1 MSTPP
6 SGRENRNPRE
16 LGSRLQQREQQ
27 LQDATH
33 DALTRLAAVAQADE
47 HAVMPRVGAPLLA
60 AVTALADAAGIAIVS
75 PRNFDP
81 GWDHEQALRA
91 IERNSHIRTRKV
103 LLEAKWWNKD
113 CGPILA
119 FRANARTPVALLYRA
134 RKYSLLD
141 PGTGGE
147 SVVDVEVA
155 ASLEPFGFVLYRPFP
170 EKIHHPLDIVLFS
183 MRGMQ
188 REILVLLLTAM
199 AGALLA
205 MFTPIATMALID
217 TAIPDAN
224 RSLLLQLGLGL
235 LAAAAGK
242 SLFDLTEVFVSTRVT
257 TATNAVT
264 QGAVWDRLLKL
275 RPSFLRKYSTGDL
288 SSRAMAISTIFRRLS
303 ATSLRAIFGSFVSLL
318 NLALMFYYSPLLAVI
333 GLVAGLLIAAAT
345 QASGVAMLKRLRPLQ
360 LLEGKIFGLTVQLIN
375 GISKL
380 RVSGTERFAFV
391 YWGKRYTEQ
400 QRLNYSA
407 QRIQDWV
414 SSLNQTIPTL
424 ATAIVFFVAGT
435 AMAGPGS
442 AGLSPG
448 SFLAFSAA
456 FGVFIGSLAFLS
468 NTGVDMLNDLSLWR
482 RSEPI
487 LSAEPEMDPSKSLP
501 GKLQGKIEISHVTFR
516 YQQSGRLILEDV
528 SVVAEPGQFV
538 AVVGPSG
545 SGKSTLLR
553 LLLAFETPISGHIQ
567 FDGQDLNGLDP
578 LAVRRQLGVVLQTS
592 SLLGG
597 SIFQNI
603 AAGASIT
610 LDQAWEAVRQAGLE
624 SDIKALPMGMHTYL
638 SEGATNVST
647 GQRQRLL
654 IARALVFKPRVLLFD
669 EATSALDNR
678 AQATVSQSLDR
689 LNVTRLVIAHRL
701 STIRN
706 ADHIY
711 VMESGRIVE
720 HGTFAEL
727 AVGGGL
733 FSRMMAR
740 QML

>member
-1 MSTPP
+1 MSTPAGDP
-6 SGRENRNPRE
+6 ENGAVRE
-16 LGSRLQQREQQ
+16 LLSRLQQREQQ

-33 DALTRLAAVAQADE
+33 ETLTKLAAVVQADGQ
-47 HAVMPRVGAPLLA
+47 AFVQRVGSPLLA
-60 AVTALADAAGIAIVS
+60 AVTAMADVAGIALVP

-81 GWDHEQALRA
+81 SWDHEQALKA
-91 IERNSHIRTRKV
+91 IERSSHIRTRKV
-103 LLEAKWWNKD
+103 MLEARWWEKD

-119 FRANARTPVALLYRA
+119 FRVDGRAPVALLYSG

-141 PGTGGE
+141 PGAGSASAVTPE
-147 SVVDVEVA
+147 IA
-155 ASLEPFGFVLYRPFP
+155 ASLEPFGHVLYRPFP
-170 EKIHHPLDIVLFS
+170 EKIYRPLDIVLFS
-183 MRGMQ
+183 MRGMR
-188 REILVLLLTAM
+188 REIFVLLLTAV

-224 RSLLLQLGLGL
+224 RALLLQMGLGL

-242 SLFDLTEVFVSTRVT
+242 SLFDLIEVFATIRVT
-257 TATNAVT
+257 TATNSVT
-264 QGAVWDRLLKL
+264 QAAVWDRLLKL
-275 RPSFLRKYSTGDL
+275 HPSFLRQYSTGDL

-303 ATSLRAIFGSFVSLL
+303 STSLRAIFGGLVSLL
-318 NLALMFYYSPLLAVI
+318 NLGLMFYYSASLAAI
-333 GLVAGLLIAAAT
+333 GLVAGLLIAALT
-345 QASGVAMLKRLRPLQ
+345 QASGVAMLRRLRPLQ

-400 QRLNYSA
+400 QRLNYSV
-407 QRIQDWV
+407 QRIQDLI
-414 SSLNQTIPTL
+414 SSLNQTIPTI
-424 ATAIVFFVAGT
+424 ATAMVFLVAGT
-435 AMAGPGS
+435 ELSKPGS
-442 AGLSPG
+442 TALSTG

-456 FGVFIGSLAFLS
+456 FGVFIGSLSFLS
-468 NTGVDMLNDLSLWR
+468 NTSVEMLNDLNLWR

-487 LSAEPEMDPSKSLP
+487 LTAEPEMDPSKASP
-501 GKLQGKIEISHVTFR
+501 GTLQGKIEISHVTFR
-516 YQQSGRLILEDV
+516 YQHSGRLILEDV
-528 SVVAEPGQFV
+528 SIVAEPGQFV

-553 LLLAFETPISGHIQ
+553 LLLGFETPVSGHVQ
-567 FDGQDLNGLDP
+567 FDGQDLDGLDP

-592 SLLGG
+592 NLLGG

-610 LDQAWEAVRQAGLE
+610 LDQAWDAVSQAGLE
-624 SDIKALPMGMHTYL
+624 GDIKALPMGMHTYL
-638 SEGATNVST
+638 SEGATNIST

-654 IARALVFKPRVLLFD
+654 IARALVFKPRILLFD

-678 AQATVSQSLDR
+678 AQATVSQSLDK

-711 VMESGRIVE
+711 VMESGRIME
-720 HGTFAEL
+720 HGSFAEL
-727 AVGGGL
+727 AAGSGV
-733 FSRMMAR
+733 FSRMMSR

>member
-1 MSTPP
+1 MSVPTN
-6 SGRENRNPRE
+6 GRENGNTRE
-16 LGSRLQQREQQ
+16 LVSRLQQREQQ
-27 LQDATH
+27 LQSATH
-33 DALTRLAAVAQADE
+33 EALTRLATVAQADG
-47 HAVMPRVGAPLLA
+47 HASLPRIGSPLLV
-60 AVTALADAAGIAIVS
+60 AVTAMAESAGIALVA

-81 GWDHEQALRA
+81 AWDHEQALRA
-91 IERNSHIRTRKV
+91 IERGSHIRTRKV
-103 LLEAKWWNKD
+103 LLETKWWKKD

-119 FRANARTPVALLYRA
+119 FRAEGRAPVALLYRA
-134 RKYSLLD
+134 RKYSLFD
-141 PGTGGE
+141 PVTGMN
-147 SVVDVEVA
+147 SVVDAAVA
-155 ASLEPFGFVLYRPFP
+155 ASLDPFGYVLYRPFP
-170 EKIHHPLDIVLFS
+170 EKIHRPFEIVLFS
-183 MRGMQ
+183 MKGMQ

-224 RSLLLQLGLGL
+224 RSLLLQMGLGL
-235 LAAAAGK
+235 LAAAVGK
-242 SLFDLTEVFVSTRVT
+242 SLFDLIEVFVSTRVT
-257 TATNAVT
+257 TATNSVT
-264 QGAVWDRLLKL
+264 QAAVWDRLLKL
-275 RPSFLRKYSTGDL
+275 RPSFLRQYSTGDL

-318 NLALMFYYSPLLAVI
+318 NLALMFYYSPSLAVI
-333 GLVAGLLIAAAT
+333 GLLAGLLIAAVT
-345 QASGVAMLKRLRPLQ
+345 QASGVSMLKRLRPLQ

-400 QRLNYSA
+400 QRLNYSV

-414 SSLNQTIPTL
+414 SALNQTIPTL
-424 ATAIVFFVAGT
+424 ALATVFFVAG
-435 AMAGPGS
+435 AELAKPNAS
-442 AGLSPG
+442 LSPG
-448 SFLAFSAA
+448 IFLAFSAA

-468 NTGVDMLNDLSLWR
+468 NTSVDLLNDLNLWR

-487 LSAEPEMDPSKSLP
+487 LTAEPEMDPSKSLP
-501 GKLQGKIEISHVTFR
+501 GTLQGKIEISHVTFR
-516 YQQSGRLILEDV
+516 YQQSGRLTLEDV
-528 SVVAEPGQFV
+528 SMVAEAGQFV

-553 LLLAFETPISGHIQ
+553 LLLGFEMPSSGHIQ

-578 LAVRRQLGVVLQTS
+578 LAVRRQLGVVLQSS

-610 LDQAWEAVRQAGLE
+610 LDQAWEAVRQAGME
-624 SDIKALPMGMHTYL
+624 DDIKALPMGMHTYL
-638 SEGATNVST
+638 SEGATNIST

-654 IARALVFKPRVLLFD
+654 IARALVFNPRILLFD

-689 LNVTRLVIAHRL
+689 LKVTRMVIAHRL
-701 STIRN
+701 STVRN
-706 ADHIY
+706 ADRIY
-711 VMESGRIVE
+711 VMESGRIAE
-720 HGTFAEL
+720 HGTFNEL
-727 AVGGGL
+727 AAADGL
-733 FSRMMAR
+733 FARMMSR